1 MVGYL
6 LIFSYFFVLACV
18 YLFQKKGI
26 NRFSVAQ
33 FLYHDSSAGT
43 YLLTCNVFN
52 SWFWATS
59 VLGAAEA
66 SYIYGISGGFAYVFG
81 ASAGYVVT
89 VLVIVKTNR
98 LMGDASFVTSYLK
111 RRFSPA
117 TQRMFFIFAIL
128 VAIYI
133 MVEQAVGIG
142 MVFSSVYGISF
153 KKIAFLSLV
162 LAITFVVKAG
172 MRGVLVN
179 DVLNFVLIA
188 TLFVGIFSVITF
200 QNPSGLFVMPENI
213 TEPNGRGSSFMN
225 VFSFGALRYFL
236 IAIIVG
242 FAQSVMDQGYWLKAK
257 VALDEKTFIR
267 AQLLGGFALWIPI
280 TLCCSLIFGF
290 LVYANTGNIGTISSF
305 GEILIKSIIIER
317 YGYFLAV
324 VFSVA
329 ILCVV
334 MTTIMNCLMGIFSL
348 ASTEIFPSQILD
360 NGNEKD
366 ALRFGKIFT
375 VLTGGFCGLIA
386 LSLEN
391 ISLLSID
398 TFSGIFFAAPC
409 ATLCGGLIYHKKF
422 GNQGIVGTALGIF
435 LGLAVWL
442 YLKNPDY
449 DGFVATLV
457 SFCVPVLYFGILN
470 LILPDKFN
478 DLSLKQSF

>member
-1 MVGYL
+1 MIGYL
-6 LIFSYFFVLACV
+6 LIFSYFVVLASV

-26 NRFSVAQ
+26 RQYSLTQ
-33 FLYHDSSAGT
+33 FLYHDSAAGT

-81 ASAGYVVT
+81 ASVGYVLT
-89 VLVIVKTNR
+89 VIVIVKANR
-98 LMGDASFVTSYLK
+98 LMGEPSFATGYLK
-111 RRFSPA
+111 KRFSPA
-117 TQRMFFIFAIL
+117 TQRMFFAFAIL

-142 MVFSSVYGISF
+142 LVFSSVYGTSF

-162 LAITFVVKAG
+162 LAITFVVKSG

-179 DVLNFVLIA
+179 DVINFVLIA
-188 TLFVGIFSVITF
+188 SLFGGIFFIISY
-200 QNPSGLFVMPENI
+200 QNLSGLFALPENA
-213 TEPNGRGSSFMN
+213 TEPNGRRDSFMN
-225 VFSFGALRYFL
+225 VFSYGAFRYFI

-257 VALDEKTFIR
+257 VATNEKTFIR
-267 AQLLGGFALWIPI
+267 AQLLGGLTIWIPI

-290 LVYANTGNIGTISSF
+290 LVYANTGNHGTISSF
-305 GEILIKSIIIER
+305 GEVLIQTVFIER
-317 YGYFLAV
+317 YGYSLAV
-324 VFSVA
+324 AFSIA

-334 MTTIMNCLMGIFSL
+334 MTTIINCLMGIFSL
-348 ASTEIFPSQILD
+348 AATEIFHTQISE
-360 NGNEKD
+360 NGNVRE

-409 ATLCGGLIYHKKF
+409 ATLCCGLLFRKKF
-422 GNQGIVGTALGIF
+422 GNQGIVGTALGIL

-442 YLKNPDY
+442 YLKNPDF
-449 DGFVATLV
+449 DGFVATIV
-457 SFCVPVLYFGILN
+457 SFSAPLLFFGLLN
-470 LILPDKFN
+470 MILPDKFN
-478 DLSLKQSF
+478 SLSLK